1 MINLIKTLGFFTKG
15 HERTLLAKKNIFFSL
30 LLKGGGVLLS
40 FIIIPLTI
48 NYVNPTQYGIW
59 LTLSSIIAWVS
70 FFDIGLGNGLKN
82 KLAESNALGDIEK
95 SKMYESTTYAIILLI
110 SLGIFLIFLCINPF
124 LNWNTI
130 LNVAG
135 SQSGNLNN
143 LSLIVLGI
151 FCIQFVIQLINVVL
165 MASHATAKIGLITFI
180 SQLISL
186 VFIYIL
192 TKTTSGSLLLL
203 VLALAVIPLIVSL
216 ISSIYLFRTKYKSIA
231 PGFYSVNLKQAKG
244 LLKLGGIFFIIQ
256 IGQLVLHQT
265 NNIIIAQLFGPR
277 EVTVF
282 NLASKLFSVVL
293 ILFSII
299 LSPFWSAFTDAYAKG
314 DISWI
319 KATYNKLQKFLFLV
333 TIFVIAL
340 FILSPFIFKAWLGNL
355 IQIPSLLSLIT
366 GICIILSCWH
376 LLCCFLLNG
385 LSKITLQL
393 YLYLVCFV
401 VNIPLAV
408 FLGKTI
414 GISGVVLANAIVYLF
429 MCIFLSIQCHKI
441 LNNKATGIWNK

>member
-1 MINLIKTLGFFTKG
+1 MVHFF
-15 HERTLLAKKNIFFSL
+15 
-30 LLKGGGVLLS
+30 
-40 FIIIPLTI
+40 
-48 NYVNPTQYGIW
+48 
-59 LTLSSIIAWVS
+59 
-70 FFDIGLGNGLKN
+70 
-82 KLAESNALGDIEK
+82 
-95 SKMYESTTYAIILLI
+95 
-110 SLGIFLIFLCINPF
+110 
-124 LNWNTI
+124 
-130 LNVAG
+130 
-135 SQSGNLNN
+135 
-143 LSLIVLGI
+143 
-151 FCIQFVIQLINVVL
+151 
-165 MASHATAKIGLITFI
+165 
-180 SQLISL
+180 
-186 VFIYIL
+186 
-192 TKTTSGSLLLL
+192 
-203 VLALAVIPLIVSL
+203 
-216 ISSIYLFRTKYKSIA
+216 
-231 PGFYSVNLKQAKG
+231 
-244 LLKLGGIFFIIQ
+244 
-256 IGQLVLHQT
+256 LVLHQT

-319 KATYNKLQKFLFLV
+319 KATYNKVQKFLFLV

-408 FLGKTI
+408 LLGKTI

-429 MCIFLSIQCHKI
+429 MCIFLFIQCYKI